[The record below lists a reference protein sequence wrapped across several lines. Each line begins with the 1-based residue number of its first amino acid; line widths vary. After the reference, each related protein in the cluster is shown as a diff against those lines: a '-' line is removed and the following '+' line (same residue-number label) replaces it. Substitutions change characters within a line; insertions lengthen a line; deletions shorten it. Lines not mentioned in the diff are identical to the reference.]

1 MQLVVDTN
9 VLISALLARSKTYE
23 LIVLGD
29 LELFAPEF
37 SLEEIE
43 KHSVELRG
51 RMEVSKEEFN
61 VALSLIL
68 SKVTVVNRSQY
79 KQYEDRAKK
88 ICPDPKD
95 FTFFAL
101 ALAMRVPLWTN
112 ETRLKKQK
120 DVMVYDTKDIIKL
133 VYGG

>member
-43 KHSVELRG
+43 KHSEELRE
-51 RMEVSKEEFN
+51 RMEVSREEFN

-68 SKVTVVNRSQY
+68 SKVSVVNRSQY
-79 KQYEDRAKK
+79 KQHEERAKK
-88 ICPDPKD
+88 VCPDPKD
-95 FTFFAL
+95 FAFFAL
-101 ALAMRVPLWTN
+101 ALSMRVPLWTN

-120 DVMVYDTKDIIKL
+120 EIVVYDTKDIIKL
-133 VYGG
+133 VYGE